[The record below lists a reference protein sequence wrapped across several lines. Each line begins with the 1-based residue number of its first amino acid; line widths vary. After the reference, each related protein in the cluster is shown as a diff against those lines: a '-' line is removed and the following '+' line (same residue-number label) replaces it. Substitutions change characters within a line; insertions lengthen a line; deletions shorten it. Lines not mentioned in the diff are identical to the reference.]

1 MEQCIGLVGI
11 VRVNQLKGCVLS
23 NDKVMREK
31 RRGSTEMKS
40 CKINGSELCV
50 IRWFDNQ
57 PVTIL
62 TTFETVQPSTNVKRL
77 DRKNKVEIQVSC
89 LSAVVTYNKSMGGV
103 DFLDGVLSYYR
114 IPGKSKNGI
123 IDSYGI
129 SLTFL

>member
-1 MEQCIGLVGI
+1 
-11 VRVNQLKGCVLS
+11 
-23 NDKVMREK
+23 
-31 RRGSTEMKS
+31 MKS

-57 PVTIL
+57 PVTVL
-62 TTFETVQPSTNVKRL
+62 TTYETVQPSTNVKRL
-77 DRKNKVEIQVSC
+77 DRKNKVEIQVSR

-103 DFLDGVLSYYR
+103 DLLDRVLSYYR

-129 SLTFL
+129 SLTFI